1 MVKTTMTDSGHE
13 RALADV
19 AELLGY
25 GSGFKEEQEEAIRS
39 ILTGKDTFVSLPSGY
54 GKSLICAAL
63 PMVFDRVLDRSR
75 RGNTVVTKCG
85 LCKSTYIPHCHG
97 RFSRFHTFRLVL
109 PWKLHNN

>member
-19 AELLGY
+19 VELLGN
-25 GSGFKEEQEEAIRS
+25 GSGFKEEQEEAIRW
-39 ILTGKDTFVSLPSGY
+39 ILTGKDTFVSLPSGN

-63 PMVFDRVLDRSR
+63 PLVFDQVLDR
-75 RGNTVVTKCG
+75 RGSTVVTKCG
-85 LCKSTYIPHCHG
+85 LCKSTYIPHCHR
-97 RFSRFHTFRLVL
+97 RFSRIHTFRLVL